1 MKKLGTFN
9 LICTL
14 IIWSGLAKIVLTDNT
29 EIYWYIFFFQCIVL
43 LIQIIVNFIYD
54 RKQLK

>member
-29 EIYWYIFFFQCIVL
+29 EINWYIIFFQCIVL
-43 LIQIIVNFIYD
+43 LIQVIVNFIYD
-54 RKQLK
+54 RQQLK

>member
-29 EIYWYIFFFQCIVL
+29 ENWYIIFFQCIVL

-54 RKQLK
+54 RK